1 MQIYTGESL
10 AEQLTDWGVPCEF
23 LSRNIAPQL
32 VKYYFNLLQIGK
44 LQKLKKMTEEL
55 ALATD
60 TEIKLKINE
69 GKQGDFSLEL
79 LRDECDIVKIG
90 QFANILSSAK
100 PYTIALGIDE
110 NGEKRTATLDDVT
123 HMLVSGT
130 TGSGKSVMLHDIIMS
145 LCCYN
150 QTKDFGLV
158 LVDAKQVEFNC
169 YARLPHLMCPIIDDV
184 ETAKGIFLALVQ
196 EMNKR
201 YAQMKKLG
209 IEKNCGQFKKILV
222 VVDELAD
229 LVMADEEIKKPLIQ
243 LLQKARACG
252 IHLCLSTQS
261 PRAKLL
267 DGLMLANLP
276 TRIALTSA
284 NVRESMLVLGHKGA
298 ETLLGK
304 GDCLVKLP
312 SSTKEFRV
320 QTPLITLQQI
330 KSLIK

>member
-1 MQIYTGESL
+1 MEIYTGESL

-23 LSRNIAPQL
+23 LTKQIAPQL

-79 LRDECDIVKIG
+79 LRDDCDLVKIG
-90 QFANILSSAK
+90 EFANILSSAE

-123 HMLVSGT
+123 HILVSGT

-252 IHLCLSTQS
+252 IHLCLGTQS
-261 PRAKLL
+261 VRTKVL

-276 TRIALTSA
+276 TRICLTCSSF
-284 NVRESMLVLGHKGA
+284 RESVLALGNSGA
-298 ETLLGK
+298 EKLLGK

-312 SSTKEFRV
+312 KEIKPFRI
-320 QTPLITLQQI
+320 QTPFISQNQI
-330 KSLIK
+330 RQLIK